1 MHVLVAGGGIG
12 GLTAALSLHAAGID
26 VEVAESARRVQALG
40 VGINLLPHAMRE
52 LSELGLGEAVE
63 AAGIAPT
70 ALGYFDRFGSTIC
83 SEPRGRTAGYRWPQ
97 VSIHRGTLQ
106 MLLLDAVRERLG
118 ARSVRTGLTVE
129 GFAQTGRAVHVRLRD
144 RSTRAPQTVVTDAL
158 VGADGINSTVRARLH
173 PVCAMT

>member
-70 ALGYFDRFGSTIC
+70 ALGTSTA
-83 SEPRGRTAGYRWPQ
+83 SAARSAASRAAARQATAGRRCR
-97 VSIHRGTLQ
+97 SI
-106 MLLLDAVRERLG
+106 A
-118 ARSVRTGLTVE
+118 ARCRCCCWTRCAS
-129 GFAQTGRAVHVRLRD
+129 ASGRAACARD
-144 RSTRAPQTVVTDAL
+144 
-158 VGADGINSTVRARLH
+158 
-173 PVCAMT
+173 